1 MGSGEWLVG
10 EIFPAP
16 SPLEGEGW
24 GEGYVVEGNPMITSI
39 RLKNFK
45 NFADETLRVG
55 PFTLLVGAN
64 ASGKSN
70 IRDAFR
76 FLHGI
81 GRGYTLAEIMGG
93 KREAGWKPIRGAM
106 NEIVRFG
113 QSSFSL
119 EVGLKLEDGTAF
131 RYSIESGRAMEIK
144 DSATPQRSGPFRVM
158 KEKLEAGLGTP
169 VETVYTAQSSGA
181 WLQVD
186 DLWDKVDRPP
196 LNADQPALTQKMWPR
211 TAVRPFSDM
220 TMLTMLLP
228 SALTSMQFFELS
240 PERMREPAFPGATVL
255 GDSGEN
261 LPTVLEKICADPKRQ
276 ETLTS
281 WLQELTPMDVTGFKF
296 PRDPSGRVHLVICE
310 KDGREVSAYSAS
322 DGTLRFLAILA
333 ALLGDNAPD
342 LYFFEEID
350 TGIHPARQWLLLE
363 LIEKQAAKRGI
374 QVISTTHAPDLLTF
388 VNDSTFEHLAV
399 VGRLEDSDD
408 AIIRRVAEL
417 PNAKKLRTSKG
428 GLGRLLTG
436 AWMEDMLAFTQDDNA
451 AEGNGE

>member
-1 MGSGEWLVG
+1 
-10 EIFPAP
+10 
-16 SPLEGEGW
+16 
-24 GEGYVVEGNPMITSI
+24 MITSI

-55 PFTLLVGAN
+55 PFTILVGAN

-81 GRGYTLAEIMGG
+81 GRDYTLAEIMGG

-119 EVGLKLEDGTAF
+119 EVGLKIEDGTAF

-144 DSATPQRSGPFRVM
+144 DSAPPQRSGPFRVM
-158 KEKLEAGLGTP
+158 KEKLEAGPETP
-169 VETVYTAQSSGA
+169 VETVWVVQSSGA
-181 WLQVD
+181 GLHVQGMHTLD
-186 DLWDKVDRPP
+186 A
-196 LNADQPALTQKMWPR
+196 NQPALTQVSPFTSAR
-211 TAVRPFSDM
+211 TISH
-220 TMLTMLLP
+220 LTRLPLP
-228 SALTSMQFFELS
+228 SALTSMRFFELS
-240 PERMREPAFPGATVL
+240 PEQMREPAFPDATVL

-261 LPTVLEKICADPKRQ
+261 LPTVLENICADPKRQ

-281 WLQELTPMDVTGFKF
+281 WLQELTPMDVEGFEF
-296 PRDPSGRVHLVICE
+296 PRDPSGRVHLVIRE
-310 KDGREVSAYSAS
+310 KNGREVSAYSVS
-322 DGTLRFLAILA
+322 DGTLRFLATLA
-333 ALLGDNAPD
+333 ALLVENPNG